1 MLITD
6 ITLPYIYCYFHYR
19 MSTSLIDEI
28 DEISKQADLSDLGHS
43 QPNMHSNTVH
53 LEPIVPKKKK
63 RRKKKQNQDNIEMN
77 SMASINM
84 TNSMASHAGGLTTL
98 DGIENPSFESNT
110 LERNQPERINHP
122 ELILTNPTIDDENNN
137 TRVLDHSQIS
147 KEEQLLPENPEP
159 PQPTNGLFEIL
170 FHRK

>member
-1 MLITD
+1 
-6 ITLPYIYCYFHYR
+6 

-28 DEISKQADLSDLGHS
+28 DEISKQDLSDMGYS

-84 TNSMASHAGGLTTL
+84 TNSMASHAGGLATL

-110 LERNQPERINHP
+110 LERNQPESINHP
-122 ELILTNPTIDDENNN
+122 ELILTNPTIDENNN

-159 PQPTNGLFEIL
+159 HQPTNGLFEIL